1 MRALALKRRTP
12 AFGRRAAKVAALA
25 AVVSMAAVFVA
36 PPAQAANTIET
47 AYGTTGTWAVST
59 STVTVGSD
67 TFNLFYPT
75 SLGAGGYDHPIITW
89 ANGTGATPANYPGIL
104 NHLASW
110 GFVVVA
116 GTSTATGT
124 GTQALAGAN
133 YMVSQNSNASSI
145 FYQNLDTAKV
155 GAAGHSQ
162 GASGALNATT
172 ASGGLIKSTLV
183 YNLPAPIW
191 VDAAHVTNF
200 SLITNPV
207 MFMTG
212 GSDFLIS
219 PASANTT
226 YYNSVAGAAAKA
238 SLNGAGHNVIQ
249 NTGGGYKGYT
259 TAWFKYTLEG
269 DTTARA
275 AFAGT
280 TPEINTNSV
289 WSNQAE
295 KNLP

>member
-1 MRALALKRRTP
+1 MRALALKGRTP
-12 AFGRRAAKVAALA
+12 AFGRRMAKVAALA
-25 AVVSMAAVFVA
+25 AVVSLAAVFVA

-47 AYGTTGTWAVST
+47 AYGATGTWAVST

-75 SLGAGGYDHPIITW
+75 NLGAGGYDHPIITW
-89 ANGTGATPANYPGIL
+89 ANGTNATPANYPGLL

-116 GTSTATGT
+116 GTSTTTGT
-124 GTQALAGAN
+124 GAQALAGAN
-133 YMVSQNSNASSI
+133 YMVSQNTNASSI
-145 FYQNLDTAKV
+145 FFQNLNTAKV

-200 SLITNPV
+200 AQLTNPV
-207 MFMTG
+207 AFLTG

-226 YYNSVAGAAAKA
+226 YYNQTAKAAKA
-238 SLNGAGHNVIQ
+238 SLNGAGHNVVQ

-275 AFAGT
+275 AFVGSP
-280 TPEINTNSV
+280 PELNTNSA